1 MSTQPSDTP
10 PSGKTATQ
18 SPGNAGL
25 WLAGGLA
32 LGVMAGMLLPPPRKG
47 GAGKGLSGPARAA
60 LGFAGELGLA
70 VAVRALGSGSS
81 ETDASAQTVPVAE
94 TPARPALPAHHAVV
108 EEIASRF
115 PAPGP
120 AAGLLAK
127 LWDRRKS
134 R

>member
-1 MSTQPSDTP
+1 MSIQPSDTP
-10 PSGKTATQ
+10 PSGKTATS

-32 LGVMAGMLLPPPRKG
+32 LGVMAGMLLPPPRKS

-70 VAVRALGSGSS
+70 VAVRALGSSGS
-81 ETDASAQTVPVAE
+81 ETDAGAETAPVAE
-94 TPARPALPAHHAVV
+94 TSARPALPAHHAVL

-115 PAPGP
+115 PALGP